1 MSAGGRHEAV
11 SQRGPDPAAGA
22 PAGMPAPL
30 VSVVLVA
37 YHGDRWLPACI
48 ASLGEASARR
58 LHLVLVD
65 NSGNTGLDRLTLDRF
80 DAEILR
86 TPRPMGFAE
95 ANNYALVHA
104 ARLADTVLFLNQDT
118 VSPPGWIDR
127 CLACFAQEARLGAV
141 SPCIRTYDGT
151 GWDPSF
157 LTCVPPGVDPARPA
171 GEGPD
176 WFDAPNAPA
185 PALLVRTEALL
196 AAGPFDPVFG
206 SYYEDYDLCL
216 RLRRCG
222 YRIAFCRSARIHH
235 FSGSTTTTRPRA
247 LRRMRQLIRNRVIY
261 GLREAEG
268 PRLLRVLRYGMADF
282 PRRLARGLLRTPSS
296 QPPVV
301 TLKAYGDLLR
311 IAGRLVSR
319 RRDARAWQ
327 RYLSEIGWA
336 QRAAPSG
343 PGHPHPLR
351 EQALAVRQGAESI

>member
-1 MSAGGRHEAV
+1 MTPEFSHPLTGDRNVPG
-11 SQRGPDPAAGA
+11 
-22 PAGMPAPL
+22 PAPP

-48 ASLGEASARR
+48 ASLAEASTRR

-65 NSGNTGLDRLTLDRF
+65 NSGNTGLDRLDLGRF
-80 DAEILR
+80 DAEVVR

-104 ARLADTVLFLNQDT
+104 ARLADAVLFLNQDT

-157 LTCVPPGVDPARPA
+157 LTCVPPGIDPARPA

-176 WFDAPNAPA
+176 WFYAPTAPA
-185 PALLVRTEALL
+185 PALLVRTSALL
-196 AAGPFDPVFG
+196 EAGPFDPVFG

-222 YRIAFCRSARIHH
+222 YRIGFCRSARIHH
-235 FSGSTTTTRPRA
+235 FSGSTTTTRARE

-268 PRLLRVLRYGMADF
+268 PRLPRVLRYGLADL
-282 PRRLARGLLRTPSS
+282 PRRLVRGLLRTPSS
-296 QPPVV
+296 QPPAV

-311 IAGRLVSR
+311 IAGRLASR
-319 RRDARAWQ
+319 RRDERAWR
-327 RYLSEIGWA
+327 RYLGEIGWA
-336 QRAAPSG
+336 QRTAPAERRRPPARLGPVPAARDG
-343 PGHPHPLR
+343 APHPSDT
-351 EQALAVRQGAESI
+351 ASI